1 MYSMSENV
9 LRSFLKFYYG
19 AMGCGKTRK
28 LQGDY
33 HSKVE
38 DGFSCLVLKPLVDT
52 KGDTKTLARDGGV
65 LESNFLVSE
74 DTNIYGLISN
84 YLLMVRGDLDYIFVD
99 EAQFLSE
106 HHVEE
111 LADIVDKMGIAV
123 ICYGLKTDFQG
134 KMFEGSKKLFE
145 VADSLVEIYR
155 QCSCGNAKT
164 RNMRLVDGE
173 PVFEGEQ
180 VAIDGVDV
188 TYKAVCRNCY
198 NVAKRRVLAKKID
211 DSQFVIPGFEV

>member
-1 MYSMSENV
+1 MRQ
-9 LRSFLKFYYG
+9 RSNDAYLKFYYG

-33 HSKVE
+33 HSKIE
-38 DGFSCLVLKPLVDT
+38 DGFSCLVLKPVIDT
-52 KGDTKTLARDGGV
+52 KGETKTLARDGGV
-65 LESNFLVSE
+65 LDSNFLIKD
-74 DTNIYGLISN
+74 DTNIYDLVSN
-84 YLLMVRGDLDYIFVD
+84 YLVTVNGVLDYIFVD
-99 EAQFLSE
+99 EAQFLMD

-111 LADIVDKMGIAV
+111 LADIVDKLGIAV

-134 KMFEGSKKLFE
+134 SMFDGSKKLFE
-145 VADSLVEIYR
+145 TADSLEEIYR

-164 RNMRLVDGE
+164 KNMRLVNGE

-180 VAIDGVDV
+180 VAIDGVAV

-198 NVAKRRVLAKKID
+198 NVAKKRVLSRKID
-211 DSQFVIPGFEV
+211 NNQIVIPGFEE